1 VRTREIVAV
10 AHLAMA
16 FMIIFVIASA
26 CCPGPRRQVYSQS
39 ANVAR
44 CREQLVLEFS
54 EKPHAQVVP
63 SARSGPVAENVM
75 LNVDLDIRAAD
86 GQAVVSLSG
95 EFRWADAPGVAAH
108 LIVAVAAC
116 GPSVIVDLAGLESI
130 GYSGLAVLLRIRKWT
145 RRSGGNL
152 ALAAPQPAVHLMLK
166 ATGLIDVFPVYR
178 SVDEAA
184 SGQEFAAAVTVA

>member
-1 VRTREIVAV
+1 
-10 AHLAMA
+10 
-16 FMIIFVIASA
+16 
-26 CCPGPRRQVYSQS
+26 
-39 ANVAR
+39 
-44 CREQLVLEFS
+44 
-54 EKPHAQVVP
+54 
-63 SARSGPVAENVM
+63 
-75 LNVDLDIRAAD
+75 
-86 GQAVVSLSG
+86 
-95 EFRWADAPGVAAH
+95 
-108 LIVAVAAC
+108 VAVAAC